1 MRLIVRDYNNPK
13 TLLLSAEDTVLSA
26 IERLNECTAQ
36 IVLVT
41 DKTGVLKGVI
51 TDGDVR
57 RGLIKGLSLE
67 SPVLEIMRTEFVSVD
82 EAASDEE
89 IEILARAQSVKQI
102 PVLTSGGL
110 VQRLVMTSSADRQV
124 KRPNKIII
132 MAGGLGMRM
141 RPLTENT
148 PKPMLRVGGQP
159 ILEIILRNLVQER
172 FFDIMI
178 SVNYKKQVI
187 MEYFGDGSKFGCSIT
202 YLEEDKRLGTAG
214 ALGLLNEQPS
224 HPFLVMNGD
233 LITSLSFDKLLDHHE
248 ENASKATICVRK
260 HTVKVPFGVVEEAD
274 GRLVSLEEKPE
285 NKFLINAGVY
295 AISPEI
301 LSSLPEGEAIDMPDF
316 IEGIVKSG
324 GNVGVFLVHEEWK
337 DIGRP
342 EDLVSVNK
350 GSGLSRET

>member
-1 MRLIVRDYNNPK
+1 MRDYNNPK
-13 TLLLSAEDTVLSA
+13 TLLLKTEDTVLSA
-26 IERLNECTAQ
+26 IEKLDECTAQ

-41 DKTGVLKGVI
+41 DKAGALQGVI

-67 SPVLEIMRTEFVSVD
+67 SSVVDIMKTDFVSAD

-89 IEILARAQSVKQI
+89 IEMLARARLVRQI
-102 PVLTSGGL
+102 PVLSSGGL
-110 VQRLVMTSSADRQV
+110 LQRLVMTISADMPV

-132 MAGGLGMRM
+132 MAGGLGIRM
-141 RPLTENT
+141 RPLTENI
-148 PKPMLRVGGQP
+148 PKPMLRIGDQP
-159 ILEIILRNLVQER
+159 ILEIILRNLVQEG

-187 MEYFGDGSKFGCSIT
+187 MDYFGDGSKFGCSIT

-214 ALGLLNEQPS
+214 ALGLLHQQPS

-248 ENASKATICVRK
+248 ENASEATICVRK
-260 HTVKVPFGVVEEAD
+260 HTVEVPFGVVEEAD
-274 GRLVSLEEKPE
+274 GRLVSIEEKPQH
-285 NKFLINAGVY
+285 KFLINAGVY
-295 AISPEI
+295 AISPET
-301 LSSLPEGEAIDMPDF
+301 LASLPEGESIDMPDF

-324 GNVGVFLVHEEWK
+324 GHVGVFLVHESWK

-350 GSGLSRET
+350 GLGPVS